1 VDTKRAIVN
10 ASALPLSIIIVG
22 VGNAD
27 FQAMDDLDS
36 DDGLMIVDGK
46 RAARD
51 IVQFVPLNKF
61 LNKDGNFIHSM
72 IALAK
77 EVLYEV
83 PDQLTSY
90 MKIKGFK
97 PTPVSESLPTA
108 PVL

>member
-1 VDTKRAIVN
+1 
-10 ASALPLSIIIVG
+10 

-36 DDGLMIVDGK
+36 DDSLLIADGK
-46 RAARD
+46 QAARD

-72 IALAK
+72 IGLAK

-83 PDQLTSY
+83 PEQLTSY
-90 MKIKGFK
+90 MKIKGYRPM
-97 PTPVSESLPTA
+97 PTSESLPTA
-108 PVL
+108 PVI

>member
-1 VDTKRAIVN
+1 MDTKRTIVN
-10 ASALPLSIIIVG
+10 ASVLPLSIIIVG

-27 FQAMDDLDS
+27 FSAMDDLDS
-36 DDGLMIVDGK
+36 DDGLLIADGK

-61 LNKDGNFIHSM
+61 LNQQGNFVHSM

-83 PDQLTSY
+83 PEQLTSY
-90 MKIKGFK
+90 MRLKGFK
-97 PTPVSESLPTA
+97 PALHSESLPTA
-108 PVL
+108 PNF